1 MTALFM
7 SSLRVSVSFMCL
19 SILWMVSFFIRAPTV
34 YNDDFAI
41 SVLLLYVNHTPF
53 GVCMPIAF
61 L

>member
-19 SILWMVSFFIRAPTV
+19 SILRMVSFFIRAPTV

-41 SVLLLYVNHTPF
+41 FVSS
-53 GVCMPIAF
+53 MPGGIVF